1 MWSDDVSEAHKKR
14 SKETNKKKTS
24 QAPLMEL
31 RQSPI
36 VLKARLL
43 IAANEEVLKSA
54 REIATK
60 DLSTYCLLLNL
71 RDLRV
76 RIRIIFCNQAG
87 LFVSNEY

>member
-1 MWSDDVSEAHKKR
+1 MMWSDDVSEAHKKR

-43 IAANEEVLKSA
+43 IAVSSSELERPSC
-54 REIATK
+54 
-60 DLSTYCLLLNL
+60 TY
-71 RDLRV
+71 
-76 RIRIIFCNQAG
+76 
-87 LFVSNEY
+87 